1 MAAWGHPGMAAVPAE
16 ITEEKLQEKG
26 KLVVFCTIRKL
37 SNVYLEPKGSIRYN
51 LLRIMICLNKGPGL
65 GLQCQSLNSGRYTL
79 GDRLQQLVAL
89 LVYWR
94 IFVKVF
100 VSTTEFCR
108 RKMLQKIKSDRIYAT
123 CCSNKILLHCQRFFT
138 KVLQYTQSDL
148 SLRVVVATCCHN

>member
-1 MAAWGHPGMAAVPAE
+1 
-16 ITEEKLQEKG
+16 
-26 KLVVFCTIRKL
+26 
-37 SNVYLEPKGSIRYN
+37 
-51 LLRIMICLNKGPGL
+51 MICLNKGPGL

-123 CCSNKILLHCQRFFT
+123 CCSDKILLHCQRFFT
-138 KVLQYTQSDL
+138 KLLQYTQSDL
-148 SLRVVVATCCHN
+148 SLRVVVATCCHNWLLDVICHRKVLLQLTAYCVPTFIVHKQRMHTERDIRKQTFLPF